1 MRGSGGT
8 RAVRSKPGLS
18 GLLALCLT
26 LLNAALL
33 NTVLLSTAAPA
44 RASTLVADLSQ
55 HLVAITTGFAG
66 TDVLLF
72 GATEGEGEVVVIVR
86 GPDRPVI
93 MHRKSRVLGVWVN
106 TAKMTFERA
115 PSFYAIASSRPL
127 AEIAQETVLA
137 RQQMG
142 LDRLRL
148 ELPRAKA
155 SENVAAAWRAGLI
168 RNHESVGLYRAEVGR
183 VVFLGNRLFRARIH
197 LPANVPTGTYQ
208 VEVFLLQDGRVVSA
222 QTTPLNVS
230 KIGAEAE
237 IYDFAHQSAPLYGLI
252 AILVALMAGW
262 AAHLAFRKA

>member
-1 MRGSGGT
+1 MTRRRPVR
-8 RAVRSKPGLS
+8 RAVRYPVTGI
-18 GLLALCLT
+18 T
-26 LLNAALL
+26 LLGLVTACLL
-33 NTVLLSTAAPA
+33 VPAGSA
-44 RASTLVADLSQ
+44 RANSLVADLSR
-55 HLVAITTGFAG
+55 HLVAITTGFVG

-72 GATEGEGEVVVIVR
+72 GATDDAGDVVVIVR
-86 GPDRPVI
+86 GPDRPVVV
-93 MHRKSRVLGVWVN
+93 HRKSRVLGVWVN
-106 TAKMTFERA
+106 TAKMTFDRA

-148 ELPRAKA
+148 DLPRAKA
-155 SENVAAAWRAGLI
+155 SENVAAEWRAGLI
-168 RNHESVGLYRAEVGR
+168 RNHESLGLYRAEVGR
-183 VVFLGNRLFRARIH
+183 VVFLGNRLFRARIP

-237 IYDFAHQSAPLYGLI
+237 IYDFAYQSPPLYGLI

-262 AAHLAFRKA
+262 AAHLVFRKA